1 VTLEVAPAEAD
12 QVLDIDEVDPF
23 DLTQF
28 GLPAADHVPIVGL
41 PYLIA
46 QKLHACTEPLDGRD
60 NPRVRDLIDLQLVQP
75 LLDDADLPRIRQA
88 CRAIFTARDTH
99 PWPPTLAIPPAW
111 PDAYARLADEQANT
125 QLAPTVEDAARSVEA
140 LVARIDASALAMG
153 LQPPPTS

>member
-1 VTLEVAPAEAD
+1 MTLEVAPAEVA

-28 GLPAADHVPIVGL
+28 GLPAADRVPIVGL

-46 QKLHACTEPLDGRD
+46 HQKLHACTKSLDGRY

-75 LLDDADLPRIRQA
+75 LLDDADLPRVRQA
-88 CRAIFTARDTH
+88 CREIFTARDTH

-111 PDAYARLADEQANT
+111 PAAYARLADEQANT
-125 QLAPTVEDAARSVEA
+125 QLAPTIENAARSVETLIA
-140 LVARIDASALAMG
+140 HIDAAMG